1 MTSKNPAVFPPRIQA
16 GFTLIELLVVIGLIA
31 VLAGGIG
38 LALGKSNRG
47 TSLQSAQAT
56 LSSALSGARA
66 QSALTQSNAAI
77 FVNADPTSDNF
88 LREFRI
94 AIDTDPSSTTENWQ
108 VRGDPILLPS
118 GIYLVPPGSPA
129 AFPNTQVN
137 FQNTWTNLYTTTYKT
152 TVVALKDSANN
163 PISLVS
169 YNLISSFKVQ
179 GTTSTGQLVLSP
191 GELQSGGKIV
201 LDNPD
206 FVRGLVISQYG
217 VATFIN
223 EAAAFN

>member
-1 MTSKNPAVFPPRIQA
+1 MINFTGVLATARRSRA
-16 GFTLIELLVVIGLIA
+16 GFTIIELLVVIGLIA

-38 LALGKSNRG
+38 LALGKGDRG
-47 TSLQSAQAT
+47 TSLQTAQAT

-77 FVNADPTSDNF
+77 FVNADPASDNF

-94 AIDTDPSSTTENWQ
+94 AVDTTGSGNWQ

-118 GIYLVPPGSPA
+118 GIYLVPPSA
-129 AFPNTQVN
+129 TFTSAQVD
-137 FQNTWTNLYTTTYKT
+137 FQNTWTGLFTTTYSPT
-152 TVVALKDSANN
+152 AVTLRDNNDVAVSSSAYNR
-163 PISLVS
+163 ISRFALS
-169 YNLISSFKVQ
+169 
-179 GTTSTGQLVLSP
+179 GTTTAGQLVLSP
-191 GELQSGGKIV
+191 GEVQPGGKVV
-201 LDNPD
+201 LDKPD